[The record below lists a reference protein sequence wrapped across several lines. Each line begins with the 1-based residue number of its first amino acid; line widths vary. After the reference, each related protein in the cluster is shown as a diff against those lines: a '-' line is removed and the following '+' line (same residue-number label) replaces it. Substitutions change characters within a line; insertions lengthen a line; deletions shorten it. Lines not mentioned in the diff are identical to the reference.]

1 MNLFDVIL
9 LIALGGFV
17 LYGFWFG
24 IIHSLGVL
32 VGTIVGAF
40 LAGQYYDEVARWI
53 QGLVGGSLGVWN
65 VVIFLLIFA
74 LGNRFV
80 GFLFWLIERVFNV
93 LTVIPFL
100 KTINRLAGAILGLVE
115 GVLVIG
121 LTLYVA
127 ERYPVGVWF
136 LKFFPPSIVAKE
148 CIRVAN
154 ILVPLLPE
162 ALRAL
167 KSLI

>member
-9 LIALGGFV
+9 LIGLGGFV
-17 LYGFWFG
+17 LYGLWFG

-32 VGTIVGAF
+32 VGTIVGAY
-40 LAGQYYDEVARWI
+40 LAGQYYNAAAVWA
-53 QGLVGGSLGVWN
+53 QGHVGGSLAVWN
-65 VVIFLLIFA
+65 VVMFLIVFT
-74 LGNRFV
+74 LGNRLIGFV
-80 GFLFWLIERVFNV
+80 FWLIERVFNV

-115 GVLVIG
+115 GVLVLG

-127 ERYPVGVWF
+127 ERYPLGAWF
-136 LKFFPPSIVAKE
+136 LKFFPPSQVAQE
-148 CIRVAN
+148 LMRIAN

-162 ALRAL
+162 ALQAL
-167 KSLI
+167 KTLI